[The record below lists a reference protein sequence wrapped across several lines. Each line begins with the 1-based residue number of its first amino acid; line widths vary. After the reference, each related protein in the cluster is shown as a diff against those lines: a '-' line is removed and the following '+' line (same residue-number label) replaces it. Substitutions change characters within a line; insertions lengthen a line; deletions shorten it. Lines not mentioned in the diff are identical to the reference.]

1 VSKTMTHGPL
11 GFRII
16 GGFKIL
22 GSLALFAAGI
32 GVFRLMRSDVAETL
46 ENLAETWRL
55 DPNSRYIDSFISW
68 AGNIDHKH
76 LKAIGFGTFF
86 YAALY
91 AVEGLG
97 LVFERRWAGYLT
109 VIATGSLIPLEVWEV
124 YKKTTPTRLSVLA
137 INVAILVY
145 LVWKLVQEHR
155 AYAREDAASASPA

>member
-1 VSKTMTHGPL
+1 MQHGPI

-22 GSLALFAAGI
+22 GSIALFAAGI
-32 GVFRLMRSDVAETL
+32 GVFRLMGSDIAGTL
-46 ENLAETWRL
+46 EDFAQNWRL
-55 DPNSRYIDSFISW
+55 DPNNRYFDSLISW
-68 AGNIDHKH
+68 AGSIDPKQ

-86 YAALY
+86 YAVLY
-91 AVEGLG
+91 AVEGVG
-97 LVFERRWAGYLT
+97 LVLERRWAGYLT

-124 YKKTTPTRLSVLA
+124 YRKVTSTRLIVLG